1 MLVQIL
7 SAFGLLA
14 FSVTVHAFVLTH
26 LFARVNASPVLTS
39 PRFWP
44 FTWLLIRVACWAVLA
59 HLIEISAW
67 AAFYAWQQIM
77 PDIESSF
84 YFSVV
89 TYTTVGYGD
98 LVPPHQWRLLA
109 GVEGLTG
116 ILMCG
121 WSTAFFFAIVNRVY
135 GAPAN
140 APRNPGGSDSS

>member
-1 MLVQIL
+1 MLTQL
-7 SAFGLLA
+7 LAAFGLLA
-14 FSVTVHAFVLTH
+14 LSVTVHALVLTH
-26 LFARVNASPVLTS
+26 VFRRMIDSPALRDH
-39 PRFWP
+39 RFWP
-44 FTWLLIRVACWAVLA
+44 STWLLIRVAYWAVLA
-59 HLIEISAW
+59 HLVEIAAW

-98 LVPPHQWRLLA
+98 LVPPQNWRLLA

-121 WSTAFFFAIVNRVY
+121 WSTAFFFAMVNRMYRVASDTPTKTT
-135 GAPAN
+135 GAKQL
-140 APRNPGGSDSS
+140 